1 MDHPTKKSILMTR
14 QFLKVVSRLTA
25 VVAIG
30 VASMTSHANDD
41 VIPVEKFQPAIT
53 VQFAPEKPNGWELE
67 RPMAAYG
74 MNLFAANVPAYNGK
88 GKLISSWSPQQ
99 GRVFEQ
105 PTVII
110 VHGGHGISP
119 ANVDMAV
126 WLRKE
131 LKANVLILDSYW
143 SRGKSENWLA
153 WTEYG
158 ANMRVLDLIAAA
170 RFTQSQGADPKKTF
184 VIGGSQGGW
193 TVLRAFS
200 NHNLSGE
207 VKSLLVGGASLY
219 PNCYVKESIF
229 GKSPSGT
236 TDKQFAPPLGNYVA
250 PVIAFTGTNDS
261 ATPLSQC
268 NVEKVFK
275 GVEKWTNFEGA
286 THSWDSPSGGIGR
299 PGVDGSCSNALNKY
313 NQFPV
318 CRNNKYTEIMRSD
331 ILAFIERH
339 IPKAQ

>member
-1 MDHPTKKSILMTR
+1 MSIHMTR
-14 QFLKVVSRLTA
+14 RFLKAVSRLTA

-53 VQFAPEKPNGWELE
+53 VQFAPERPNGWELE

-143 SRGKSENWLA
+143 LN
-153 WTEYG
+153 
-158 ANMRVLDLIAAA
+158 
-170 RFTQSQGADPKKTF
+170 
-184 VIGGSQGGW
+184 
-193 TVLRAFS
+193 
-200 NHNLSGE
+200 
-207 VKSLLVGGASLY
+207 
-219 PNCYVKESIF
+219 
-229 GKSPSGT
+229 
-236 TDKQFAPPLGNYVA
+236 
-250 PVIAFTGTNDS
+250 
-261 ATPLSQC
+261 
-268 NVEKVFK
+268 
-275 GVEKWTNFEGA
+275 
-286 THSWDSPSGGIGR
+286 R
-299 PGVDGSCSNALNKY
+299 PGIRGGCLV
-313 NQFPV
+313 
-318 CRNNKYTEIMRSD
+318 
-331 ILAFIERH
+331 
-339 IPKAQ
+339 

>member
-1 MDHPTKKSILMTR
+1 MTR
-14 QFLKVVSRLTA
+14 QFLKAVSRLAA
-25 VVAIG
+25 VMAIC
-30 VASMTSHANDD
+30 VASMTSHANED
-41 VIPVEKFQPAIT
+41 VISVEKFQPAIT
-53 VQFAPEKPNGWELE
+53 VQFAPERPNGWELE

-74 MNLFAANVPAYNGK
+74 MNLFAANVTAYNGK

-170 RFTQSQGADPKKTF
+170 RFTQSQGADP
-184 VIGGSQGGW
+184 
-193 TVLRAFS
+193 RR
-200 NHNLSGE
+200 LS
-207 VKSLLVGGASLY
+207 
-219 PNCYVKESIF
+219 
-229 GKSPSGT
+229 
-236 TDKQFAPPLGNYVA
+236 
-250 PVIAFTGTNDS
+250 
-261 ATPLSQC
+261 
-268 NVEKVFK
+268 
-275 GVEKWTNFEGA
+275 
-286 THSWDSPSGGIGR
+286 
-299 PGVDGSCSNALNKY
+299 
-313 NQFPV
+313 
-318 CRNNKYTEIMRSD
+318 
-331 ILAFIERH
+331 
-339 IPKAQ
+339 

>member
-1 MDHPTKKSILMTR
+1 MKNSLMTT
-14 QFLKVVSRLTA
+14 RLQNA
-25 VVAIG
+25 FCRVAALIAIG
-30 VASMTSHANDD
+30 AASMSCYASDD
-41 VIPVEKFQPAIT
+41 VIPIEKFQPAIT
-53 VQFAPEKPNGWELE
+53 VQFAPERPNGWELE

-74 MNLFAANVPAYNGK
+74 MNLFAANVPSYDGR
-88 GKLISSWSPQQ
+88 GKLISSWSPQL
-99 GRVFEQ
+99 GKVFDR

-200 NHNLSGE
+200 DHNLSGE

-219 PNCYVKESIF
+219 PNCYVKESTF

-250 PVIAFTGTNDS
+250 PVIAFTGTID
-261 ATPLSQC
+261 P
-268 NVEKVFK
+268 
-275 GVEKWTNFEGA
+275 
-286 THSWDSPSGGIGR
+286 
-299 PGVDGSCSNALNKY
+299 AL
-313 NQFPV
+313 
-318 CRNNKYTEIMRSD
+318 
-331 ILAFIERH
+331 
-339 IPKAQ
+339 

>member
-1 MDHPTKKSILMTR
+1 
-14 QFLKVVSRLTA
+14 
-25 VVAIG
+25 
-30 VASMTSHANDD
+30 
-41 VIPVEKFQPAIT
+41 
-53 VQFAPEKPNGWELE
+53 
-67 RPMAAYG
+67 MAAYG
-74 MNLFAANVPAYNGK
+74 MNLFSANVPSYGGK
-88 GKLISSWSPQQ
+88 GKLISSWSPQH
-99 GRVFEQ
+99 GKVFDR
-105 PTVII
+105 PTVIL
-110 VHGGHGISP
+110 VHGGHGVSP
-119 ANVDMAV
+119 ANIDMAV

-131 LKANVLILDSYW
+131 LKANILILDSYW

-200 NHNLSGE
+200 DHNLSGE

-286 THSWDSPSGGIGR
+286 THSWDSPSGGIGK
-299 PGVDGSCSNALNKY
+299 PGVDGDCSKALNKY

-339 IPKAQ
+339 LP